1 MKNLLIGAISG
12 NYQAKD
18 LENWVKTSNWED
30 CERVL
35 LYYNP
40 SNNDILPYL
49 KENNIGV
56 IQPDF
61 DFWGQEKS
69 EYNFDTGKCD
79 LSTSYDLIHNIR
91 FYHIWN
97 YLENSVYSKVL
108 ITDVKDVYFNRNPFD
123 QISAEGITASS
134 EEITYESE
142 DWNRTHLHYNLG
154 LIGMTKLLN
163 KKVHNVGVFG
173 GSYELVKQMCA
184 DIYLMSIGKHKVAD
198 QTSFNYLIQTKYKES
213 TVFTELKDN
222 FAVHLHVIKAKLVDF
237 NLSRILDYSIVHQY
251 DRFQNKIFDK

>member
-49 KENNIGV
+49 KQNNIGV

-61 DFWGQEKS
+61 DFWGQEKF

-97 YLENSVYSKVL
+97 YLENSSYSKVL

-134 EEITYESE
+134 EEISYESE

-154 LIGMTKLLN
+154 LIGMTKLIN
-163 KKVHNVGVFG
+163 KNVYNVGVFG
-173 GSYELVKQMCA
+173 GSHELVKQMCA

-198 QTSFNYLIQTKYKES
+198 QTSFNYLIQTKYQES
-213 TVFTELKDN
+213 TTFTRLKDN
-222 FAVHLHVIKAKLVDF
+222 FAVHLHVINAGFVEF
-237 NLSRILDYSIVHQY
+237 NLSNMPNYSIIHQY
-251 DRFQNKIFDK
+251 DRLKK

>member
-18 LENWVKTSNWED
+18 LENWVKTSDWQN

-35 LYYNP
+35 LYYNS

-56 IQPDF
+56 IQPNF
-61 DFWGQEKS
+61 DFWGNKKT

-97 YLENSVYSKVL
+97 YRK
-108 ITDVKDVYFNRNPFD
+108 
-123 QISAEGITASS
+123 
-134 EEITYESE
+134 
-142 DWNRTHLHYNLG
+142 
-154 LIGMTKLLN
+154 
-163 KKVHNVGVFG
+163 
-173 GSYELVKQMCA
+173 
-184 DIYLMSIGKHKVAD
+184 
-198 QTSFNYLIQTKYKES
+198 
-213 TVFTELKDN
+213 
-222 FAVHLHVIKAKLVDF
+222 
-237 NLSRILDYSIVHQY
+237 
-251 DRFQNKIFDK
+251 